1 MSWLVTL
8 WQLILSSRLVLQMT
22 LVMASSF
29 TLLGSSCIYPA
40 HNPFSNPLQTSYVN
54 ALLAEGWAR
63 PHFSVGEGRGHI
75 EGSVSVA
82 NRHQLPIE
90 ERGAEGA
97 LPEDTRDKGQKQ
109 GAADG
114 IKLIGKM

>member
-1 MSWLVTL
+1 M
-8 WQLILSSRLVLQMT
+8 
-22 LVMASSF
+22 
-29 TLLGSSCIYPA
+29 P
-40 HNPFSNPLQTSYVN
+40 P
-54 ALLAEGWAR
+54 LAEGWAR

-75 EGSVSVA
+75 EGSVPVA
-82 NRHQLPIE
+82 DRDQLPPE

-97 LPEDTRDKGQKQ
+97 LPEDTRHKGQKQ